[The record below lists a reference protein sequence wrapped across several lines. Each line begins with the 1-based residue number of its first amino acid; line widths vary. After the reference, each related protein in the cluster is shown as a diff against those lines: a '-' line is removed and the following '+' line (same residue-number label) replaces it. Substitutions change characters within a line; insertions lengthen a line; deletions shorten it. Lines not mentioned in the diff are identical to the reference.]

1 MMLMMMDL
9 LHPTEGFVVVV
20 SPVLVPLVN
29 SAPTANSIS
38 TIISHKKRRRTISE
52 LQLMAIDNGGV
63 DAITGVTAAAA
74 TAVVG
79 WWWWWFRGTEQER
92 MANAKYEQWEALDTA
107 RREERARLAYMAP
120 RDEPWSEEELRAHD
134 GTRNPDGPI
143 LVGVAGKVYNVWKGR
158 HFYGPGGE
166 YSIFAGRD
174 ATRLLAKFRTQE
186 EDDESLAKPLTMG
199 ERATLEGYIWTFK
212 EKYDVVG
219 TLAGYDPNDTAMW

>member
-29 SAPTANSIS
+29 SAPNTANSIS
-38 TIISHKKRRRTISE
+38 TIISHKKRRRTISK
-52 LQLMAIDNGGV
+52 LQLMALDNGGV
-63 DAITGVTAAAA
+63 AGTTITGVTAAAA
-74 TAVVG
+74 ATAAAVVG
-79 WWWWWFRGTEQER
+79 WWWWWFRGVEQDR

-158 HFYGPGGE
+158 HFYGPGG
-166 YSIFAGRD
+166 
-174 ATRLLAKFRTQE
+174 
-186 EDDESLAKPLTMG
+186 
-199 ERATLEGYIWTFK
+199 
-212 EKYDVVG
+212 
-219 TLAGYDPNDTAMW
+219 